1 MHLSLKNKIVLLC
14 TAMLILGIGI
24 SVTIASLKSKNS
36 LHDAIAERIEEES
49 KSTTQVVASWVNE
62 RQANVRLWSLQ
73 KIFSQA
79 TKDSILGKS
88 ARKQASLQLQDYVE
102 QYGYYE
108 GIGLTNAA
116 GTVIAASTEQF
127 LDISIA
133 DRPYFSESQQGNL
146 AVSDVVQSKSSGNAV
161 FVIAAPVTAEEK
173 VSGVLFAVVDLQ
185 AFNTQFIA
193 PIKVGKTGYA
203 YMYDQGGTVIAHG
216 RDESLI
222 NSLDM
227 NEFDF
232 GQTMLAMGSGMITYT
247 YQGVEKIVSFKK
259 DAQTGWTVAVG
270 ASTSEVFA
278 PVRSMIFTNLIVGSG
293 VLLAAFLVIF
303 FVMRSVNL
311 SLERIVQGLVGSSQ
325 QVNAASGQI
334 SSSSNSLAESSSE
347 QASSL
352 EETSSSLEEMAS
364 QTKQNADNATQA
376 EQGMQEA
383 GQVVQKG
390 VAAMQ
395 RMLESIQEIQN
406 SSNETSKIIKTIDDI
421 AFQTNLLALNAAVE
435 AARAGEAGKG
445 FAVVAEEVRNL
456 AQRSAEAARNTSE
469 LIETSQSSAENG
481 VAVAQDVS
489 NNLEKIQESA
499 GKISTLVSEISAA
512 SKEQSQGIDQ
522 INTAVAEMDKGVQQ
536 NAADSEETASA
547 AEELTAQAGELDKMV
562 EDLTK
567 LVGTNSHEQ
576 STEPESREAK
586 RQVVQH
592 RKTSQPQNQN
602 QNQKRQAK
610 RLPQIRKDTSKGA
623 VSPAR
628 NAQRSPDEVIPLDD
642 ADFDDF

>member
-49 KSTTQVVASWVNE
+49 KSTAQVVASWVKE
-62 RQANVRLWSLQ
+62 RQTNVRLWSLQ
-73 KIFSQA
+73 KIFGQA

-133 DRPYFSESQQGNL
+133 DRPYFTESQQGNL
-146 AVSDVVQSKSSGNAV
+146 AVSDVVQSKSSDNAV

-185 AFNTQFIA
+185 SFNTQFIA

-247 YQGVEKIVSFKK
+247 YKGVEKIVSFKK

-278 PVRSMIFTNLIVGSG
+278 PVRSMILTNLIVGAG

-347 QASSL
+347 QASNL
-352 EETSSSLEEMAS
+352 EQTSSSLEEMAS
-364 QTKQNADNATQA
+364 QTKQNADNANQA

-390 VAAMQ
+390 VDAMQ

-469 LIETSQSSAENG
+469 LIETSQSSAESG

-499 GKISTLVSEISAA
+499 GKISTLISEISAA

-562 EDLTK
+562 DDLTK
-567 LVGTNSHEQ
+567 LVGTNGKKQ
-576 STEPESREAK
+576 SNQSRSRKNTLQSGQKQDESGN
-586 RQVVQH
+586 
-592 RKTSQPQNQN
+592 QPQA
-602 QNQKRQAK
+602 RRAK
-610 RLPQIRKDTSKGA
+610 SLPQSRGKTTSSFHA
-623 VSPAR
+623 
-628 NAQRSPDEVIPLDD
+628 AQRKGSPDEVIPLDD
-642 ADFDDF
+642 SEFDDF